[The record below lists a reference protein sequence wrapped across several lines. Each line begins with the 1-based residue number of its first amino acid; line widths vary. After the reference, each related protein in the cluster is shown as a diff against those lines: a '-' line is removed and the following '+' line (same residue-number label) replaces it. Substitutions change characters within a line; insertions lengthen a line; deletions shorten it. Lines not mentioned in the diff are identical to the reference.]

1 MVFTALVFGDKH
13 FNYKCNARKR
23 EGRKK
28 LVVSHSSIS
37 IINFAKH
44 LFVACCCVAR
54 SSSLLLFFVVIF
66 ILLSSRFEKIVVVLF
81 VVNDLI
87 YIQ

>member
-54 SSSLLLFFVVIF
+54 SFFFVVVLCCYF
-66 ILLSSRFEKIVVVLF
+66 YIVEF
-81 VVNDLI
+81 SI
-87 YIQ
+87 

>member
-37 IINFAKH
+37 INFAKH